1 MKKLRKF
8 LNTKGGMWA
17 VIGTIAFIL
26 LIPLSLFLSW
36 GISNNWNWELL
47 ASYFSNEIAITCY
60 IGGGLVIFL
69 IIMMYL
75 LAKLREDV

>member
-26 LIPLSLFLSW
+26 LIPVSLFLSW
-36 GISNNWNWELL
+36 GITNNWDWELL
-47 ASYFSNEIAITCY
+47 RSYFTNEYAITCY
-60 IGGGLVIFL
+60 IGGVLIIFLVIIL
-69 IIMMYL
+69 YL
-75 LAKLREDV
+75 TAKLREDV